1 MKTLYLEC
9 NMGASGDMLLAA
21 LYELLPEKE
30 PFLKTM
36 NGLIPGV
43 TIEAE
48 QALTCGVSGTHMEV
62 LINGATEKSEL
73 LPGDGR
79 VSSRH
84 FHSAPEDI
92 HALIAGFPLPDEVRK
107 NAAGVYDLIAD
118 AESAVHGVPVT
129 QVHFH
134 EVGAL
139 DAVADVTGVCFA
151 LYLLSPD
158 RVQVSTIRTGFGQIH
173 CAHGILPVP
182 APATAYLLRGLP
194 CCGGEIEGELCT
206 PTGAAL
212 LKRFAQDF
220 GPMPAMRLEG
230 IGVGVGK
237 KELAAANCVRA
248 FWGEVEIA
256 ANDTI
261 IELCCHIDDM
271 TAEALA
277 FASERLMELGAL
289 DVSSAPITMK
299 KGRAGI
305 AFTVLC
311 QPADEKYLAE
321 AVLRETNTN
330 GIRARHCAKY
340 ILRPSVKKV
349 ETKYGPIQV
358 KCAEGHGICHA
369 KPEYDDVAAAAKKAG
384 ASFQQVWEE
393 TLLATRRENGGAY

>member
-9 NMGASGDMLLAA
+9 DMGASGDMLLAA
-21 LYELLPEKE
+21 LYELLPDRET
-30 PFLKTM
+30 FLKTM
-36 NGLIPGV
+36 NGLISGV
-43 TIEAE
+43 TVGAE
-48 QALTCGVSGTHMEV
+48 RALTCGVSGTHMEV
-62 LINGATEKSEL
+62 LINGAAEKSEM
-73 LPGDGR
+73 LPGDGKAL
-79 VSSRH
+79 SRH

-107 NAAGVYDLIAD
+107 NAAGVYDLIAE
-118 AESAVHGVPVT
+118 AESAAHGVPVT

-151 LYLLSPD
+151 MHLLSPD

-194 CCGGEIEGELCT
+194 CCGGEIGGELCT

-220 GPMPAMRLEG
+220 GPMPEMRLES

-237 KELAAANCVRA
+237 KKLPAANCVRA
-248 FWGEVEIA
+248 FWGEAETA
-256 ANDTI
+256 ANDAI
-261 IELCCHIDDM
+261 VELCCHIDDM

-277 FASERLMELGAL
+277 FASEQLMELGAL

-311 QPADEKYLAE
+311 QPADEKRLAE

-330 GIRARHCAKY
+330 GIRARRCAKY
-340 ILRPSVKKV
+340 ILRPSVQKV
-349 ETKYGPIQV
+349 ETKYGPIRV
-358 KCAEGHGICHA
+358 KCAEGRGIRRA
-369 KPEYDDVAAAAKKAG
+369 KPEYEDVAASAKKAG

-393 TLLATRRENGGAY
+393 TLLAIRREDGEA